1 MERKRG
7 RIRRVKYCQ
16 AALAI
21 AAALSASLALA
32 DDFKTINGKEYKNAT
47 VSHVEPDG
55 IVLKTKSGISKIYF
69 TELPKDVQERFHY
82 DPEKAAAAEKEQQNA
97 VAQQR
102 KADDQAE
109 QVAQGFETRL
119 GETFDQCVQRYGP
132 LIRQQGNPDNPQF
145 IFEKDEITIGIN
157 FLDGKAAQISY
168 SRPAGSRFSDLEVQ
182 GLLDVNSG
190 GSAWEYDEAE
200 SHRLHTSTYSKIEC
214 FKRRDGGAFA
224 EHLVVAQIGTH
235 FVNITSAEYKKAV
248 SAKQLHGL

>member
-157 FLDGKAAQISY
+157 FLDGKAAHGRGLGGEAPQVLGQALTGARVFAASGAARAASSTR
-168 SRPAGSRFSDLEVQ
+168 SR
-182 GLLDVNSG
+182 
-190 GSAWEYDEAE
+190 
-200 SHRLHTSTYSKIEC
+200 
-214 FKRRDGGAFA
+214 
-224 EHLVVAQIGTH
+224 
-235 FVNITSAEYKKAV
+235 TSARSPWI
-248 SAKQLHGL
+248 SAPAART